1 MKGVSMMK
9 EWEELFPCWKELS
22 KDEQLLLKEKSMHV
36 EYKKGTLL
44 HRCDQ
49 DCAGIMLILS
59 GQLRTYILSE
69 EGREVTLFRVHQRDV
84 CVLSAT
90 CLMDSIV
97 FDVLIDAVED
107 TEVVMIPS
115 SVLSRLFEK
124 HPKIEIWLYKTATER
139 FSDVMWTMQQILFM
153 GIDKRVAIF
162 LWDEISRNQSKVIS
176 LKHEEIARYIG
187 SAREVVSKVLKYFEQ
202 EGVVVLGR
210 GKTEVIDQEKLK
222 KYM

>member
-1 MKGVSMMK
+1 MKD
-9 EWEELFPCWKELS
+9 WEELFPWWKELTR
-22 KDEQLLLKEKSMHV
+22 DEQLLLKEKSIPV
-36 EYKKGTLL
+36 TYKKGTIL

-49 DCAGIMLILS
+49 DCSGIMLILS

-69 EGREVTLFRVHQRDV
+69 EGREVTLFRVHQKDV

-107 TEVVMIPS
+107 TKVLLIPS
-115 SVLSRLFEK
+115 SVLYHFFEK
-124 HPKIEIWLYKTATER
+124 HPRIEVWLYKTATER
-139 FSDVMWTMQQILFM
+139 FSEVMWTMQQILFM

-162 LWDEISRNQSKVIS
+162 LWDEMSRNQSSVIL
-176 LKHEEIARYIG
+176 LKHEEMARYIG

-202 EGVVVLGR
+202 EGVVLLGR
-210 GKTEVIDQEKLK
+210 GKTEILDKEKLK
-222 KYM
+222 KYI

>member
-1 MKGVSMMK
+1 
-9 EWEELFPCWKELS
+9 
-22 KDEQLLLKEKSMHV
+22 
-36 EYKKGTLL
+36 
-44 HRCDQ
+44 
-49 DCAGIMLILS
+49 
-59 GQLRTYILSE
+59 
-69 EGREVTLFRVHQRDV
+69 
-84 CVLSAT
+84 
-90 CLMDSIV
+90 
-97 FDVLIDAVED
+97 
-107 TEVVMIPS
+107 
-115 SVLSRLFEK
+115 
-124 HPKIEIWLYKTATER
+124 
-139 FSDVMWTMQQILFM
+139 M

>member
-1 MKGVSMMK
+1 MKD
-9 EWEELFPCWKELS
+9 WEELFPWWKELTR
-22 KDEQLLLKEKSMHV
+22 DEQLLLKEKSIPV
-36 EYKKGTLL
+36 TYKKGTIL

-49 DCAGIMLILS
+49 DCSGIMLILS

-69 EGREVTLFRVHQRDV
+69 EGREVTLFRVHQKDV

-107 TEVVMIPS
+107 TKVVLIPS
-115 SVLSRLFEK
+115 SVLYNFFEK
-124 HPKIEIWLYKTATER
+124 HPQIEIWLYKTATER
-139 FSDVMWTMQQILFM
+139 FSEVMWTMQQILFM

-162 LWDEISRNQSKVIS
+162 LWDEMSRNQSSVIL
-176 LKHEEIARYIG
+176 LKHEEMARYIG

-202 EGVVVLGR
+202 EGVVLLGR
-210 GKTEVIDQEKLK
+210 GKTEILDKEKLK
-222 KYM
+222 KYI

>member
-1 MKGVSMMK
+1 MTK
-9 EWEELFPCWKELS
+9 WEELFPYWKELS
-22 KDEQLLLKEKSMHV
+22 KDEQQSLQEKSMHV
-36 EYKKGTLL
+36 TYKKGMLL

-69 EGREVTLFRVHQRDV
+69 EGREVTLFRVYKKDI

-90 CLMDSIV
+90 CLMESIV

-107 TEVVMIPS
+107 TELVLIPS
-115 SVLSRLFEK
+115 GVLSKLWEK
-124 HPKIEIWLYKTATER
+124 HPKLEIWLYKTATER
-139 FSDVMWTMQQILFM
+139 FSEVMWTMQQILFM
-153 GIDKRVAIF
+153 GIDRRVAIF
-162 LWDEISRNQSKVIS
+162 LWEEIDRSQSEVIA
-176 LKHEEIARYIG
+176 LKHDEIARYIG

-202 EGVVVLGR
+202 EGVVRLGR
-210 GKTEVIDQEKLK
+210 GKIEVIDKEKLK

>member
-1 MKGVSMMK
+1 MN
-9 EWEELFPCWKELS
+9 EWEEMFPHWMELS
-22 KDEQLLLKEKSMHV
+22 SDEKILLKEKSIHV
-36 EYKKGTLL
+36 TYKKGTLL

-49 DCAGIMLILS
+49 DCSGIMLILS

-69 EGREVTLFRVHQRDV
+69 EGREITLFRVHQKDV

-107 TEVVMIPS
+107 TEVVLIPS
-115 SVLSRLFEK
+115 SVLRSFFEN
-124 HPKIEIWLYKTATER
+124 HPQIEVWLYKTATER
-139 FSDVMWTMQQILFM
+139 FSEVMWTMQQILFM

-162 LWDEISRNQSKVIS
+162 LWDEISRNQTSVIS
-176 LKHEEIARYIG
+176 LKHEEMARYIG

-202 EGVVVLGR
+202 EGVVLLGR
-210 GKTEVIDQEKLK
+210 GKTEVLDKEKLK
-222 KYM
+222 KYI